1 MEKTAEKTNTANTTM
16 ISTNCASHDMVVQIL
31 TEHKI
36 AYKELGKDQK
46 ENTVLQVTYTD
57 EQKPLVNDIQ
67 VLINF
72 IEDVL
77 ALFMPIAI
85 KFLKAFGEEAESAL
99 KQLQE
104 KKKKKDSAENYSES
118 NPLNQN
124 TNGSDNTN

>member
-1 MEKTAEKTNTANTTM
+1 MEKTAKTNTANTTM
-16 ISTNCASHDMVVQIL
+16 ISTNCASHDTIVQIL

-72 IEDVL
+72 IEDAL

-85 KFLKAFGEEAESAL
+85 KFLKAFGTEAELAL

-104 KKKKKDSAENYSES
+104 KYANKNIPINQSES
-118 NPLNQN
+118 NTLNQN
-124 TNGSDNTN
+124 INGSDKTN

>member
-1 MEKTAEKTNTANTTM
+1 MEKTAKTNTTM
-16 ISTNCASHDMVVQIL
+16 ISTNCASHDTVVQIL

-57 EQKPLVNDIQ
+57 EQKSLVDDIQ

-72 IEDVL
+72 IEDAL
-77 ALFMPIAI
+77 ALFMPIAV
-85 KFLKAFGEEAESAL
+85 KFLKAFGVEAESAL
-99 KQLQE
+99 KQLQD
-104 KKKKKDSAENYSES
+104 KYAKKDSAENNSES
-118 NPLNQN
+118 NPQNQN